1 MCTLTPREKSL
12 VNKALK
18 DWRNHNV
25 SASDWETQAEL
36 TQILDKLV
44 GGNSTPVMEDD

>member
-1 MCTLTPREKSL
+1 MCILTPREQSL
-12 VNKALK
+12 VNKALTN
-18 DWRNHNV
+18 WRNHNV

-44 GGNSTPVMEDD
+44 GGNSTPVMDDD